1 MLYLNDKE
9 NNEPLPA
16 TKDRVDHSLQ
26 LLPHQKR
33 YVSENEKIGNALS
46 QNNINTNAL
55 TEDIDFS
62 APKISYAPA
71 SKGTTGHRHG
81 GSDGEM
87 TALKSIASFKLNKRR
102 KNINKSI
109 APPPSPARKDRR
121 AVLPER
127 SSVSDDDDD
136 EEKTPTSDP
145 AFKEK
150 TWLEKLFDYY
160 DSTDISAGFYS
171 EAANRCAPEEE
182 GKKGDILTEVNGDAD
197 KELLDEEHFIDAE
210 YDF

>member
-1 MLYLNDKE
+1 MLYLNNKE
-9 NNEPLPA
+9 NIEPLPA
-16 TKDRVDHSLQ
+16 TKDRVEHPLQ
-26 LLPHQKR
+26 SLPHQKR
-33 YVSENEKIGNALS
+33 YAGENEKIDNALS
-46 QNNINTNAL
+46 QNNINANTS
-55 TEDIDFS
+55 TKDIDFS
-62 APKISYAPA
+62 APKISYAPT
-71 SKGTTGHRHG
+71 SKGTAGHRHR

-102 KNINKSI
+102 KNINKSK
-109 APPPSPARKDRR
+109 APPPSPAHKGRG

-127 SSVSDDDDD
+127 PSVSDDDD

-171 EAANRCAPEEE
+171 GAANRCAPEEE
-182 GKKGDILTEVNGDAD
+182 EGKKGDVLTEANGDAD
-197 KELLDEEHFIDAE
+197 KELLNEEHFIDAE